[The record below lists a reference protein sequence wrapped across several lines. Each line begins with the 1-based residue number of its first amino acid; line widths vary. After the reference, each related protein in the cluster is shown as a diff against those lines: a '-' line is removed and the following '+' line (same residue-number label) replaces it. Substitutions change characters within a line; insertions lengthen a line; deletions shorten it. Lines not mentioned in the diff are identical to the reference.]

1 MDSQGGSMDSMLPV
15 PVNTT
20 EEIRRI
26 VKEELHRRNRPASI
40 NCFERT
46 QTLIR
51 GAATAVRRNI
61 NSQTVSSSPAGNG
74 STSSSTATAFRS
86 GIASPVNN
94 NYQQSTTS
102 LMRYEALGE
111 QAVIKEE
118 EIQTTQVA
126 TYTVII
132 ISYCR
137 IYSWLAIT
145 IIANGVGISEKIQTE
160 GWRVILFSPPPPSP
174 LPAPS

>member
-1 MDSQGGSMDSMLPV
+1 MDNQGGSMNSMVPV

-26 VKEELHRRNRPASI
+26 VREELHRRNRPSSI
-40 NCFERT
+40 NCFEKT
-46 QTLIR
+46 QTFIR

-61 NSQTVSSSPAGNG
+61 NSQMVSSSPAGNG

-86 GIASPVNN
+86 GIAYPVNN

-102 LMRYEALGE
+102 S
-111 QAVIKEE
+111 
-118 EIQTTQVA
+118 
-126 TYTVII
+126 I

-137 IYSWLAIT
+137 ICSWLAIS
-145 IIANGVGISEKIQTE
+145 IIANGLGIPEKFQTE
-160 GWRVILFSPPPPSP
+160 GWRVILFSPPPPSS
-174 LPAPS
+174 PS

>member
-1 MDSQGGSMDSMLPV
+1 MNSMVPV

-26 VKEELHRRNRPASI
+26 VREELHRRNRPASI

-94 NYQQSTTS
+94 NCQQST
-102 LMRYEALGE
+102 
-111 QAVIKEE
+111 
-118 EIQTTQVA
+118 
-126 TYTVII
+126 
-132 ISYCR
+132 ISSINEVWGPWRASGNKRRGNPNHPGSYLYCHYYLVLSY
-137 IYSWLAIT
+137 I
-145 IIANGVGISEKIQTE
+145 
-160 GWRVILFSPPPPSP
+160 
-174 LPAPS
+174 